1 MVPNFQYEPNHHP
14 IFQLFNFEIL
24 QKMEMPML
32 VQIYAIKTIQEAKIC
47 IDARADRFGVVV
59 GEAGKTPDET
69 DHAQTRVIFQATPP
83 AYPKMA
89 LTVETEIGAIEHM
102 VQETGAEILH
112 LSGDIHK
119 LPPEGVQ
126 KLRKD
131 LPGVQIVQAIPVSGP
146 EAIEL
151 ALAYQDMIDVC
162 FLDSKDPNV
171 EVIGATG
178 EVHDWSISRQI
189 VEKLNIPVILAGGL
203 SPENVVEAIAA
214 VRPWGVDSNSC
225 TNFPGTWDKDPER
238 VRRFVE
244 AAKRA

>member
-1 MVPNFQYEPNHHP
+1 
-14 IFQLFNFEIL
+14 
-24 QKMEMPML
+24 ML
-32 VQIYAIKTIQEAKIC
+32 VQIYAIKTIQEVQLC
-47 IDARADRFGVVV
+47 IDAGADRFGVVV

-69 DHAQTRVIFQATPP
+69 NHAQARVIFQATPP

-89 LTVETEIGAIEHM
+89 LTVETEIDAIEKM
-102 VQETGAEILH
+102 VRETGAEILH

-126 KLRKD
+126 KLRDD
-131 LPGVQIVQAIPVSGP
+131 LPGVQVVQAIPVSGP
-146 EAIEL
+146 GAIEI
-151 ALAYQDMIDVC
+151 ALAYQDVIDIC

-178 EVHDWSISRQI
+178 AVHDWSISRQI
-189 VEKLNIPVILAGGL
+189 VEKLHIPVILAGGL
-203 SPENVVEAIAA
+203 SPENVAQAIAA

-225 TNFPGTWDKDPER
+225 TNIPGTWDKDPDR

-244 AAKRA
+244 AAKDTAGDKPDGFT